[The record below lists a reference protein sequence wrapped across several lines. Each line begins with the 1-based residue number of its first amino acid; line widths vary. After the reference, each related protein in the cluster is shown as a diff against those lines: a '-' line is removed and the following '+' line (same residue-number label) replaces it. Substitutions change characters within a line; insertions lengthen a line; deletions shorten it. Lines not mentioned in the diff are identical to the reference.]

1 MGKGDGWRGKGG
13 IRRNGK
19 SFKGIA
25 KIECKKRKEAG
36 SVFPDRDDLTS
47 WGNVSEIS
55 ESVSVTVSEVKGVL

>member
-1 MGKGDGWRGKGG
+1 MTWLGG

-19 SFKGIA
+19 GFKGIA

-47 WGNVSEIS
+47 
-55 ESVSVTVSEVKGVL
+55 